1 MKQLNDY
8 SIKELI
14 EEYVGIQ
21 ITNELEEKLMT
32 SELAIKVLA
41 KRIINHCIYGDAISK
56 SDLRTDVFD
65 IVHKY
70 DDSPLTN
77 EEIDFNEQLYRELG
91 STYYKK
97 FIIVYQE
104 LVDMVEITVNFKTVE
119 IEKGIVIYDLI
130 NALNKVVV
138 LLIDSTKDNNV
149 SNCKLEKLVMSIVSL
164 SMSLLIQR
172 KKQEIEIT
180 IKLST
185 IKDII
190 QLLNDVDKEMIT
202 DYEKETIMKFL
213 SYFNS

>member
-1 MKQLNDY
+1 MKQLSDY
-8 SIKELI
+8 TLKELI
-14 EEYVGIQ
+14 EEFVGIQ
-21 ITNELEEKLMT
+21 ITNKLEEKLMT
-32 SELAIKVLA
+32 SELGIKVLA
-41 KRIINHCIYGDAISK
+41 KRIIYNCVDHDSPRSKIKSDIYDIVNSYNNNIISK
-56 SDLRTDVFD
+56 DEENFD
-65 IVHKY
+65 
-70 DDSPLTN
+70 
-77 EEIDFNEQLYRELG
+77 EQIYNELG
-91 STYYKK
+91 VFNYNM

-104 LVDMVEITVNFKTVE
+104 LLDMVEITISLKS
-119 IEKGIVIYDLI
+119 IENDTPISDLI
-130 NALNKVVV
+130 DAINKLVVI
-138 LLIDSTKDNNV
+138 LIDSTKDNNV

-172 KKQEIEIT
+172 KKKEIEIT